1 MRLDA
6 RDRWII
12 HTAGLHREPIASGG
26 SALRPCEGQ
35 QVCDALNAEG
45 LSTRT
50 GKPWTKGVVTRILGR
65 G

>member
-6 RDRWII
+6 RDHWII
-12 HTAGLHREPIASGG
+12 RAAGLHREPIASGG

-50 GKPWTKGVVTRILGR
+50 GKP
-65 G
+65 